1 MNSWELE
8 GKEKRK
14 RRGRNIEIE
23 HEKEEKGRKT
33 GSKTERRKED

>member
-23 HEKEEKGRKT
+23 HEKGEKGRET